1 VVGWVHPS
9 ACGWLR
15 ITLRIKAKVLP
26 FCLAPVES
34 QDFADGLMSRDIA
47 DT

>member
-1 VVGWVHPS
+1 
-9 ACGWLR
+9 
-15 ITLRIKAKVLP
+15 VLP